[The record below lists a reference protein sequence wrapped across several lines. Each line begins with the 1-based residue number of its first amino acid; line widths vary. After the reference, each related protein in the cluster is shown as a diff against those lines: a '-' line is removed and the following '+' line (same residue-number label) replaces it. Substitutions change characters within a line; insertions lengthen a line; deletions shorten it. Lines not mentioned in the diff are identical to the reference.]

1 MVRRKNIIIISEQF
15 LQRNQMFDY
24 FSQTEFM
31 ISKGGGDNSLQISY
45 FLPKSLWLFERFVI
59 LKFIYFP

>member
-1 MVRRKNIIIISEQF
+1 MVRTKNIIIISEQF

-31 ISKGGGDNSLQISY
+31 ISKGGGIIHYKFHIFYQNLY
-45 FLPKSLWLFERFVI
+45 GY
-59 LKFIYFP
+59 LKDLSF